1 MVHFSITSCV
11 CVCVAAERLGCKPGP
26 SGGKPGTKREGTM
39 EERRYMGIYWLVIPF
54 DLVPESVTHKARPTS
69 TISVT

>member
-1 MVHFSITSCV
+1 MLLRLSSGAFVGTGEKWFIFLLHLV

-26 SGGKPGTKREGTM
+26 SGGKPGTKREGTT

-54 DLVPESVTHKARPTS
+54 D
-69 TISVT
+69 